1 VTRPGEDDLIATYFR
16 PLATTS
22 GAARLEDDAATLA
35 VPAGHELVVTK
46 DMLAAG
52 IHFFAEDPWDAVAR
66 KALRV
71 NLSDL
76 AAKGATP
83 HSYALGLGLP
93 PDWQERDLALL
104 SKGLRADQ
112 TAFGFDL
119 LGGDTIKSPGGL
131 MLSVTA
137 FGLVPTGRAVR
148 RGGGKPGD
156 IIYVS
161 GTIGDSALGLQ
172 LRLDSTLADA
182 MGLTDAERAH
192 LLDRYLIPE
201 PRVALAGAVRD
212 HAHAAMD
219 VSDGL
224 VGDLSRLAR
233 ASRLGAILDASAVPL
248 SPAAR
253 VMARE
258 PRFLETALTGGDDYE
273 ILATVPI
280 ANTDAFEQACEGAGV
295 AVTRIGRLVGDSREV
310 AVVGGDGAPIAFK
323 GRNFAHF

>member
-1 VTRPGEDDLIATYFR
+1 MTRPGEDDLIATYFR

-83 HSYALGLGLP
+83 LSYALGLGLP

-112 TAFGFDL
+112 TAFGFHL

-148 RGGGKPGD
+148 RGGGKSGD

-172 LRLDSTLADA
+172 LRLDPTLADA

-310 AVVGGDGAPIAFK
+310 AVVDGDGAPMAFK